1 MGWHGKWRRD
11 GFFKKAGVGGAEA
24 AGWAN
29 GVEWDQGIVFGEGN
43 KVNAK
48 L

>member
-1 MGWHGKWRRD
+1 MGSGEEMN
-11 GFFKKAGVGGAEA
+11 FLKKAGVGGAEA